1 MEKVAPSARFRAE
14 LDEVLAG
21 VAGDEDPIE
30 TVGRLGARLILQQAL
45 EDEVTEFLGR
55 ARYERAGEPVSYRN
69 GYEPRTIKT
78 TSGPVRLERPRVRN
92 AAALG
97 FESKV
102 LGRGVART
110 HALESLVI
118 SGFLRGLSTRD
129 IEAALE
135 EVFEEPVAS
144 KSTVSR
150 VCEDTRERYR
160 QWCRRR
166 LDEHGIVYL
175 FCDAIYL
182 KLRPDDTPAEG
193 VLVCWGVTL
202 QGRKVLLGLQLG
214 SRESYENWL
223 AFGRD
228 MIARGL
234 RAPALVIADGA
245 PGIWKAVRELW
256 PAALEQRCT
265 IHALRNV
272 TSKLPERHHADVKAR
287 WWKTF
292 DEARSAGEA
301 RQQLGALVSE
311 YRAAYPSAMAVI
323 ERDLDTL
330 VTHLR
335 FPSEHRKRI
344 RTTNLLERTFVEVR
358 RRTKVIGRFPGETSA
373 LSLIWAVLELSS
385 RGWRGVHMTPSILA
399 EIERLRREQRQPQPP
414 PTTIDA
420 EEVIA
425 A

>member
-1 MEKVAPSARFRAE
+1 MEKVAPSERFRRE

-21 VAGDEDPIE
+21 VAGEEDLIE

-55 ARYERAGEPVSYRN
+55 RRYERAEETVGHRN
-69 GYEPRTIKT
+69 GHEPRTVKT
-78 TSGPVRLERPRVRN
+78 TSGSLRLERPRVRD
-92 AAALG
+92 ASKLG
-97 FESKV
+97 FQSRV
-102 LGRGVART
+102 LGKGVART

-118 SGFLRGLSTRD
+118 SSFLRGLSTRD
-129 IEAALE
+129 VEAVLE
-135 EVFEEPVAS
+135 EVFEESIAS

-150 VCEDTRERYR
+150 ICEDTRERYR

-166 LDEHGIVYL
+166 LEQHDIVYL
-175 FCDAIYL
+175 FLDAIYL
-182 KLRPDDTPAEG
+182 KLRPDDQPAEG

-202 QGRKVLLGLQLG
+202 EGRKILLGLALG
-214 SRESYENWL
+214 SRESYESWL

-228 MIARGL
+228 LIDRGL
-234 RAPALVIADGA
+234 RSPALVIADGA

-272 TSKLPERHHADVKAR
+272 TSKLPERHHAEIKAR
-287 WWKTF
+287 WWKIF

-301 RQQLGALVSE
+301 CQQLQALASE

-323 ERDLDTL
+323 ERDLDAL

-385 RGWRGVHMTPSILA
+385 RGWRGVKMNPRTVA
-399 EIERLRREQRQPQPP
+399 EIERLRRQLRDIPAPP
-414 PTTIDA
+414 ATTNT